1 MTHVRAFMYVS
12 ETGHLW
18 VGSSLCEPLETVG
31 LENLLNKALDLVF
44 QHGYTERKANSVK
57 ELPG

>member
-1 MTHVRAFMYVS
+1 MYVS